1 MEEDEGSAP
10 VTPPVRYLAVTVSA
24 PIEAGEAVAD
34 LLHGARTGGVVEE
47 DAPEGTVRLR
57 AYLSQEAAS
66 RGALDDLRR
75 RLAALPGCGLGTA
88 PPALTVEE
96 VAAEDWAD
104 AWKAH
109 VRAFRVGRRFH
120 IVPSWEEPEGDPAS
134 IVIRLDPGMAF
145 GSGLHPSTQLCL
157 ILLEDHLRSG
167 QRAADL
173 GTGSGI
179 LAIGAAKLGAAHVL
193 AVDIDPVAVGV
204 ARRNVA
210 HNEVA
215 GRVAVVEGDL
225 LGPVATPV
233 DLILANLTADLLEG
247 LAPAIPSRL
256 SSGGVVIASGIA
268 EPRAEGVRQAFAC
281 SGLVVIAQAAAE
293 EWRAVVARRPA

>member
-1 MEEDEGSAP
+1 MEEDEGPAP

-24 PIEAGEAVAD
+24 PIEAGEAVAA

-57 AYLSQEAAS
+57 AYLSQDAAR

-75 RLAALPGCGLGTA
+75 RLAALPACGLGTA

-96 VAAEDWAD
+96 IAAEDWAD

-109 VRAFRVGRRFH
+109 VRPFRVGRRFH
-120 IVPSWEEPEGDPAS
+120 IVPSWETPEGDPAS

-167 QRAADL
+167 QRAADV

-225 LGPVATPV
+225 LGPVTTPV

-256 SSGGVVIASGIA
+256 RSGGVVIASGIA
-268 EPRAEGVRQAFAC
+268 EPRTEGVHQAFAR